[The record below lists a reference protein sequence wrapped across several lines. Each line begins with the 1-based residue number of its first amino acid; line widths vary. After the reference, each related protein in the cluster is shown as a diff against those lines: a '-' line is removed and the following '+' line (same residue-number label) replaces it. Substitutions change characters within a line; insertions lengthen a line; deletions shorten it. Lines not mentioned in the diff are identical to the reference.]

1 LRFYAWKTPVERAVR
16 GIVLLFVLSSRN
28 YLDDPKGAA
37 DGGRKWLKSTK
48 ARLTALSVKKSAPL
62 KDM

>member
-1 LRFYAWKTPVERAVR
+1 ME
-16 GIVLLFVLSSRN
+16 GMVLLFVLSRRTA
-28 YLDDPKGAA
+28 LCAPKSAA

-48 ARLTALSVKKSAPL
+48 ARLTELSVKKSAPL